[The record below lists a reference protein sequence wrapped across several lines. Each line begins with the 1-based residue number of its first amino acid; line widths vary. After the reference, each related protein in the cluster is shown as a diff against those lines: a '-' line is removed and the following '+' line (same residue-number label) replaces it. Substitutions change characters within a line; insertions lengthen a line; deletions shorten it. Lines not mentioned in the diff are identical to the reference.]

1 MSRSGCDGQSFSQD
15 LVPKDVRPGEGP
27 AFLIYYGPAF
37 LQNLGNDSPVM
48 RLGALAEIY
57 RCARQLWPLSMSNV
71 VTNVI
76 VRIDMIKSLSVH
88 EMTEVKMQEDV
99 WIMGKHNESEAF
111 IERSSKKKL
120 NKMIS

>member
-1 MSRSGCDGQSFSQD
+1 MGGDGAVCKMRLLCMAQMNAGPVLRDFELLSDEDKDVLCAEMSRSGCDGQSFSAD

-71 VTNVI
+71 VT
-76 VRIDMIKSLSVH
+76 
-88 EMTEVKMQEDV
+88 
-99 WIMGKHNESEAF
+99 
-111 IERSSKKKL
+111 
-120 NKMIS
+120 